1 MFNTLIMALLVFSP
15 SAFAQNMKP
24 GLWQAKTSLS
34 LNGLQLPASEDQE
47 CITAQEAKNAKE
59 TISRELKK
67 KGCELTQWNLKGKS
81 LEAKLKCEK
90 DDLKAQGTLK
100 GSVTDKSYELKG
112 DAEGSFKSIP
122 SFASLDLKG
131 KWLKECPKN

>member
-1 MFNTLIMALLVFSP
+1 MLKFVAVGVLLFSP
-15 SAFAQNMKP
+15 HLFAQNMKP

-47 CITAQEAKNAKE
+47 CITAAETKDAKQ

-67 KGCELTQWNLKGKS
+67 KGCELTEWKLKGKS
-81 LEAKLKCEK
+81 LAAKLKCQN
-90 DDLKAQGTLK
+90 DDFEAQGALK
-100 GSVTDKSYELKG
+100 GSVTDKSYDLKG
-112 DAEGSFKSIP
+112 DAEGTFKMIP

-131 KWLKECPKN
+131 KWLKECDKK